1 MKKIKVYNTVSKKFV
16 EVEVTDEVGTY
27 YNRTGWNID
36 DNNESFYKHEIQFS
50 ALKGLFDNSC
60 ENFHEFISKYDL
72 EKEVEK
78 KVLVEHLYNS
88 LEILSD
94 TERELIKMIYF
105 DNKTERECA
114 KFYGISQKNINKKKN
129 RILCKIYN
137 FLEK

>member
-1 MKKIKVYNTVSKKFV
+1 MKKIKVYDTISKKFV
-16 EVEVTDEVGTY
+16 EIEVTDEVGTY

-50 ALKGLFDNSC
+50 TLKGSFDNSF
-60 ENFHEFISKYDL
+60 ENFHEFISRYDL

-78 KVLVEHLYNS
+78 KVLVEHLYKS

-94 TERELIKMIYF
+94 TDRELIEMIYF

-114 KFYGISQKNINKKKN
+114 EFYGISQKNINKKKK
-129 RILCKIYN
+129 RILYKMYK
-137 FLEK
+137 LLKK